1 MHDFKNI
8 LLAWISS
15 ASTIFAAV
23 DGGNSLYIVSAIILP
38 IVFFTLGKTIDV
50 LLQIYLD
57 RQKHD
62 R

>member
-23 DGGNSLYIVSAIILP
+23 DAGNSLYIVSAIILP

-62 R
+62 Q

>member
-23 DGGNSLYIVSAIILP
+23 DSGNSLYIVSAIILP

>member
-15 ASTIFAAV
+15 ASTIVAAI

-57 RQKHD
+57 RQKRD

>member
-15 ASTIFAAV
+15 ASTIVAAV